1 MTGRHLGHPFF
12 AEASLENVEERGAE
26 EREELGGHV
35 EVGVPRSKRL
45 QQGGVC
51 ERVACQV
58 ATPHLLR
65 GGSDSESAPRAR
77 AHSIPE
83 GRR

>member
-1 MTGRHLGHPFF
+1 MTRRHLGHPFF
-12 AEASLENVEERGAE
+12 AEASLENVEKRGAE
-26 EREELGGHV
+26 ERDELGGHV
-35 EVGVPRSKRL
+35 EVGVPCSKRL

-58 ATPHLLR
+58 ATPNLLR
-65 GGSDSESAPRAR
+65 VGSGSESAPRTR